1 MMNKIIIIITI
12 AGVISAHSTYRD
24 KIPNGHSVPNSCG
37 TSQYWNTVGHL
48 NPFHHT
54 QLKNIFGNGFRANG
68 HVWNEPFCKMDSD
81 KDGKSNGEE
90 LGDPNCTWQPGQTP
104 AGHAIGHPGICEPVG
119 DTRCAWQKFSCDC
132 LEHCT
137 GVDGYP

>member
-1 MMNKIIIIITI
+1 
-12 AGVISAHSTYRD
+12 
-24 KIPNGHSVPNSCG
+24 
-37 TSQYWNTVGHL
+37 
-48 NPFHHT
+48 
-54 QLKNIFGNGFRANG
+54 
-68 HVWNEPFCKMDSD
+68 MDSD

-119 DTRCAWQKFSCDC
+119 DSRCVWQKFACDC
-132 LEHCT
+132 LEHCS